1 MTNPAQ
7 TLTMCPF
14 PERPLGAR
22 MDMNM
27 DMDASAYFSLFKDRR
42 MPFIIDDE
50 RLRDAVTGLGFQARH
65 YDEYDFAAAQAPS
78 FVLLSSLAYHAR
90 FMKLWD
96 CIEAPT
102 THVALAKFDPSTDC
116 VAYSLQQLLSID
128 YPDTLRRRAHY
139 YDRVVSAGRLE
150 VVTAAGVLSCQPAE
164 AIELAND
171 DVTLKPGWLYSVAEF
186 LETSIVNLEAA
197 GSSFRLSGRL
207 GFDGIVYL
215 FNNDEL
221 RAEYGA
227 TFDTLLRRSCRGGNV
242 LEYEDN
248 VLTRLI
254 VGGED
259 LTQDFTAMIR
269 GKERESAP
277 SEFALGCVEY
287 PLRQDWT
294 RNSLMHESAHG
305 VHVGLGMSQ
314 EIPHVDFIARGAECR
329 FLG

>member
-1 MTNPAQ
+1 MGT
-7 TLTMCPF
+7 
-14 PERPLGAR
+14 E
-22 MDMNM
+22 M
-27 DMDASAYFSLFKDRR
+27 DMDASVYFSLFKDRR

-50 RLRDAVTGLGFQARH
+50 RLRDTVTELGFDARH
-65 YDEYDFAAAQAPS
+65 YDEYDFAAAKEPS
-78 FVLLSSLAYHAR
+78 FVLLSSLAYHGR
-90 FMKLWD
+90 FMQLWD
-96 CIEAPT
+96 RTAAPT

-116 VAYSLQQLLSID
+116 IAYSLQQLLSID
-128 YPDTLRRRAHY
+128 YEDTLRRRAHY
-139 YDRVVSAGRLE
+139 YEQVVSAGRFE
-150 VVTAAGVLSCQPAE
+150 VVTAAGVLTSHPAE

-171 DVTLKPGWLYSVAEF
+171 DVTLRPGWLYSVAEF

-215 FNNDEL
+215 FNDEKL

-227 TFDTLLRRSCRGGNV
+227 AFDALLRRSCRGGNA

-259 LTQDFTAMIR
+259 VTQDFTALIR

-294 RNSLMHESAHG
+294 RNSLMHESVHG

-329 FLG
+329 FVGTA

>member
-1 MTNPAQ
+1 MGVDKSRD
-7 TLTMCPF
+7 M
-14 PERPLGAR
+14 G
-22 MDMNM
+22 MDTV
-27 DMDASAYFSLFKDRR
+27 MDASHYFSLFKERR

-50 RLRDAVTGLGFQARH
+50 RLRELVTGLGFQVRH
-65 YDEYDFAAAQAPS
+65 YDEYDFAAEPAPC

-96 CIEAPT
+96 RIEAPT
-102 THVALAKFDPSTDC
+102 THVALAKFDPSIEC
-116 VAYSLQQLLSID
+116 IGYSLQQLLSID
-128 YPDTLRRRAHY
+128 YEDTLRRRAY
-139 YDRVVSAGRLE
+139 YYERVVSAGRIE
-150 VVTAAGVLSCQPAE
+150 VSTAAGVLSCQPAD

-171 DVTLKPGWLYSVAEF
+171 DVTLKPGWLYSIAEF

-197 GSSFRLSGRL
+197 GSSFRLNGRL

-215 FNNDEL
+215 FNDDAL
-221 RAEYGA
+221 RTEYS
-227 TFDTLLRRSCRGGNV
+227 TTLDSLLRRSLCGGNL

-248 VLTRLI
+248 VLTRLV

-259 LTQDFTAMIR
+259 LTRDFTAMIR

-277 SEFALGCVEY
+277 SEFAFGCVEY

-314 EIPHVDFIARGAECR
+314 EIPHIDFIARGAECR
-329 FLG
+329 FVE